1 MNDSM
6 FEKIV
11 NSVDSPL
18 YITNPTGK
26 ILYVNP
32 AFSKITGY
40 QSEEICGK
48 ETSIMKSGMM
58 DESYYKRLWET
69 ILKGEIWREKII
81 NKRKDGTIYVVLQ
94 SISPI
99 KDANDEIIYF
109 SAIQYDITKEKELED
124 ERKIF
129 FDVSGD
135 LLCIFDNQGNFKQL
149 NPSWK
154 RILGWEEKDL
164 DKESIYDIIYK
175 QDRKDFTKTI
185 NKLKESIQIVS
196 LDNRIQTPNG
206 DYLWVSWRVY
216 YDYEKNL
223 FYASGR
229 DIHERVKMEER
240 LRELSVTDVLTGLYN
255 RLKFNEEMEREI
267 SRSKRYKLPL
277 ALIMFDIDH
286 FKNIND
292 TYGHQIGDDVLKEVS
307 NLVSKIIRNSDI
319 LARWGGEEFMIL
331 CPHTNNQDMKILA
344 ERLRRKIEEYPFSHG
359 DKVTISIGA
368 SIYSHSKDNADELLK
383 RVDKALYEAK
393 KNGRNIVKSLY
404 K

>member
-1 MNDSM
+1 
-6 FEKIV
+6 
-11 NSVDSPL
+11 
-18 YITNPTGK
+18 
-26 ILYVNP
+26 
-32 AFSKITGY
+32 
-40 QSEEICGK
+40 
-48 ETSIMKSGMM
+48 MKSGMM

-69 ILKGEIWREKII
+69 ILKGEIWREEII

-99 KDANDEIIYF
+99 KDDNDEIIYF
-109 SAIQYDITKEKELED
+109 SAIQYDITKEKKLED

-135 LLCIFDNQGNFKQL
+135 LLCIFDNQGNFRQL

-154 RILGWEEKDL
+154 RILRWEEKDL
-164 DKESIYDIIYK
+164 DKKSIYDIIYTE
-175 QDRKDFTKTI
+175 DRRDFTKTI

-196 LDNRIQTPNG
+196 LDNRLQTPHG
-206 DYLWVSWRVY
+206 DYIWISWRIY
-216 YDYEKNL
+216 YDYEKDL

-229 DIHERVKMEER
+229 DIHERVKMEKR

-255 RLKFNEEMEREI
+255 RLKFNEEIEREI
-267 SRSKRYKLPL
+267 NRSKRYKLPL

-292 TYGHQIGDDVLKEVS
+292 TYGHQIGDNVLKEVS
-307 NLVSKIIRNSDI
+307 NLVREIIRTSDI

-331 CPHTNNQDMKILA
+331 CPHTKNQDMKILA
-344 ERLRRKIEEYPFSHG
+344 ERLRKKIEEYPFSHG
-359 DKVTISIGA
+359 DKVTISVGA
-368 SIYSHSKDNADELLK
+368 SIYSHSEDNADELLK